1 MDCSLPGSSVHGIT
15 GVSCH
20 FLLQG
25 IFMTQGLNLSLLHC
39 RQMLYQLS
47 HQGQKYWGCDK
58 LGNIQVESFS
68 LKTTYSSHFSS
79 SFHSLSFSLSFSLC
93 VSLFLSL
100 PYPPPHTHPL
110 AKFCETIH
118 VLLQIFW
125 ADTGKRSSLGSKCS
139 SIEALE
145 EALVP

>member
-39 RQMLYQLS
+39 RQILYQLS

-58 LGNIQVESFS
+58 LGNIQVGSFS

-79 SFHSLSFSLSFSLC
+79 SFHSLAFSLSFSLW

-100 PYPPPHTHPL
+100 PYPTPLSLTHTHWLHSVRPSMSYCRYSGQTLEKGHLLVLNVHPL
-110 AKFCETIH
+110 RH
-118 VLLQIFW
+118 
-125 ADTGKRSSLGSKCS
+125 
-139 SIEALE
+139 
-145 EALVP
+145 